1 MLFYDHSCYW
11 LFSDGISGQIVA
23 SVDSFTPPHLA
34 LRAALGSLPRA
45 DPSSGGAG
53 NLEHWPRWDHTLF
66 PNNRALITC
75 VGWHGAF

>member
-1 MLFYDHSCYW
+1 MIIVVTGFFLMVFPAKLWHRLIRS
-11 LFSDGISGQIVA
+11 LPLISPFELP
-23 SVDSFTPPHLA
+23 S
-34 LRAALGSLPRA
+34 AALPRA

-75 VGWHGAF
+75 VGWHEAF